1 MLPSSH
7 LGFISVFFLRQ
18 EIMLLL
24 QVSWKVYLKYFK
36 AIGGI
41 STFFIFGLFILYN
54 AGGIV
59 SNIWLSQWTD
69 DKLLRNTTLAN
80 TTEYQDKNYMYLGVY
95 AALGIGQGNTGII
108 IIIKNPKYWHR
119 SGFEINSS
127 K

>member
-1 MLPSSH
+1 MLKFCILPQVYILS
-7 LGFISVFFLRQ
+7 
-18 EIMLLL
+18 L

-95 AALGIGQGNTGII
+95 AALGIGQGNTTII
-108 IIIKNPKYWHR
+108 IIIKKGAPVAQWVKCWPTDLADR
-119 SGFEINSS
+119 V
-127 K
+127 